1 MPSTDEDSED
11 AQAPA
16 TEDQIASFERRI
28 GHPLPLDYRQYLLTV
43 NGGSPEPSMYRGE
56 IVEIYVQWIF
66 SLLGDDEEGLVWE
79 WRTAYLPETFKRV
92 LLPIALV
99 NGGDRLY
106 LSLINGEIYFY
117 SHEEDSFSRI
127 EDSFSSVLSKLSP
140 S

>member
-1 MPSTDEDSED
+1 
-11 AQAPA
+11 
-16 TEDQIASFERRI
+16 
-28 GHPLPLDYRQYLLTV
+28 
-43 NGGSPEPSMYRGE
+43 MYRGE